1 MSKMQPESLT
11 LSTKKTS
18 LQNWLL
24 LTSLYITQFL
34 PIGFFFVALIAIL
47 REQGASLEQLS
58 VIYLIGMFWVFKFLW
73 APLVDK
79 FKFGRLGHYRG
90 WLLLMQIGVVITL
103 YALSQLNI
111 ADDFEWIFLLCMLI
125 GLLSATQDVAADA
138 LVYRLVPGHERGL
151 GNSIQVGGA
160 MIGNL
165 FGAGAILM
173 LYPIIGWEG
182 CVYLLMVGMLVS
194 IVLLLRFKEPTFT
207 FEHPSIRE
215 SMKRL
220 ATFWKRPKGAHW
232 FAILMV
238 YPLGVSL
245 GYALITPMLVDAG
258 WGLDSIG
265 FVVNVIGSAVGIL
278 GAASAGWFI
287 KRYGRK
293 NTIRFTVI
301 LQLPGILL
309 LLLVTQGYA
318 DQITVAF
325 VIAAYFLGYT
335 PVSAV
340 LYTLMMDHSS
350 NKCPATDFA
359 LQYSIYSAIGFI
371 SAGAATALAGQIGYA
386 PVVILAASTVFVA
399 AYVTFKYP
407 FKEYQHA

>member
-1 MSKMQPESLT
+1 MQPDTLT
-11 LSTKKTS
+11 LPAEKTS
-18 LQNWLL
+18 LQNWFL
-24 LTSLYITQFL
+24 LTSLYITQYL
-34 PIGFFFVALIAIL
+34 PLGFFFVALIAIL
-47 REQGASLEQLS
+47 RQQGTPLEQLS
-58 VIYLIGMFWVFKFLW
+58 LIYFIGMFWVFKFLW

-79 FKFGRLGHYRG
+79 FNFGRIGHYRG
-90 WLLLMQIGVVITL
+90 WLLLMQISVVITL
-103 YALSQLNI
+103 YGLSQLNI
-111 ADDFEWIFLLCMLI
+111 ADDFEFIFLLCMLI

-138 LVYRLVPGHERGL
+138 LVYRLVPGHERGI
-151 GNSIQVGGA
+151 GNSIQIGGA

-173 LYPIIGWEG
+173 LYPTIGWEG
-182 CVYLLMVGMLVS
+182 CVYLLMIGVLLS
-194 IVLLLRFKEPTFT
+194 IVLLLRFKEPKFT
-207 FEHPSIRE
+207 FEHPSIGQ

-245 GYALITPMLVDAG
+245 AYGLITPMLVDAK

-278 GAASAGWFI
+278 GAVSAGWLI

-293 NTIRFTVI
+293 NTIRLTV
-301 LQLPGILL
+301 LFQLPGILL
-309 LLLVTQGYA
+309 LLLVTQGFT
-318 DQITVAF
+318 DQVTVAL

-350 NKCPATDFA
+350 DDSPATDFA
-359 LQYSIYSAIGFI
+359 LQYSIYSAVGFI
-371 SAGAATALAGQIGYA
+371 AAGLATALAGQVGYM
-386 PVVILAASTVFVA
+386 PIVLLAASTVFVA

-407 FKEYQHA
+407 FKEY

>member
-1 MSKMQPESLT
+1 MSADSLT
-11 LSTKKTS
+11 LTTEKTS
-18 LQNWLL
+18 VQNWLL

-34 PIGFFFVALIAIL
+34 PLGFFFVALIGIL
-47 REQGASLEQLS
+47 RQQGTPLEQLGL
-58 VIYLIGMFWVFKFLW
+58 IYMIGLFWVLKFLW

-79 FKFGRLGHYRG
+79 YRFGRLGHYRG

-103 YALSQLNI
+103 YGLSQLDI
-111 ADDFEWIFLLCMLI
+111 ANDFELIFLLCMII

-138 LVYRLVPGHERGL
+138 LVYRLVPGHERGI
-151 GNSIQVGGA
+151 GNSIQIGGA

-173 LYPIIGWEG
+173 LYPTIGWEG
-182 CVYLLMVGMLVS
+182 CVYLLMAGMLIS
-194 IVLLLRFKEPTFT
+194 IILLLRFKEPNFR
-207 FEHPSIRE
+207 FEHPSIRQ

-232 FAILMV
+232 FAILMI

-245 GYALITPMLVDAG
+245 AYALITPMLVDAQ
-258 WGLDSIG
+258 WGLDRIG

-278 GAASAGWFI
+278 GAVSAGWLI

-301 LQLPGILL
+301 FQLPGILL
-309 LLLVTQGYA
+309 LLLVTQGA
-318 DQITVAF
+318 TDSLSVGF

-350 NKCPATDFA
+350 DDSPATDFA
-359 LQYSIYSAIGFI
+359 LQYSIYSAIGFVA
-371 SAGAATALAGQIGYA
+371 AGVATALAGQVGYT
-386 PVVILAASTVFVA
+386 PVVILAASTVFLA

-407 FKEYQHA
+407 FKEYQNA